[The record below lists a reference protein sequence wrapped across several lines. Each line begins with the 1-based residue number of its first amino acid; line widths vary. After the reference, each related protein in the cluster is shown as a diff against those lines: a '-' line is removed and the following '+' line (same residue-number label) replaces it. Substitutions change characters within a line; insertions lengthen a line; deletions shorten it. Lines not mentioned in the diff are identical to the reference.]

1 MAPICTSL
9 YQYTEPYIHIYLHKY
24 NNIYTYIFIHNIYR
38 FTLLAYERHHLPQQP
53 KLDPD
58 RWSHMDLSTIS
69 GGKLWVVSVPL
80 VHDGVNSFQ
89 ESFLGDVCVFSPGDL
104 KMCVFF

>member
-1 MAPICTSL
+1 M
-9 YQYTEPYIHIYLHKY
+9 YIYIY
-24 NNIYTYIFIHNIYR
+24 IYIFIHNIYR
-38 FTLLAYERHHLPQQP
+38 FTLLAYERHHLPQQQP

-80 VHDGVNSFQ
+80 VHAGVNSFQ
-89 ESFLGDVCVFSPGDL
+89 ESFLGDVCVFPREI
-104 KMCVFF
+104 